1 MSLPLYNIN
10 KVVANY
16 MEEGQTTRHHRA
28 SLRER
33 YQVMARHYGHVQTFL
48 LHCWFAVRSVISS

>member
-1 MSLPLYNIN
+1 M
-10 KVVANY
+10 VVAYY

-28 SLRER
+28 SLCER

-48 LHCWFAVRSVISS
+48 LHCWFVIRKFF